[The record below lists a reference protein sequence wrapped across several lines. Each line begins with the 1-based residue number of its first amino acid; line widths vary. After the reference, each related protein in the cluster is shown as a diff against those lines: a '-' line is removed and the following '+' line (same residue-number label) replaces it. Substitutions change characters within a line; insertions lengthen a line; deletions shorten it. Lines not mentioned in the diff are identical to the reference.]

1 MVGARQRLLTS
12 LALKVENH
20 CWIQS
25 LHPNSERKDQDDP
38 TLPRGGTDRIQ
49 VRSVGDSGDI
59 GHGLFLDTVSTVTR

>member
-1 MVGARQRLLTS
+1 MAGARQRLLTS

-49 VRSVGDSGDI
+49 VRSVTASKFGA
-59 GHGLFLDTVSTVTR
+59 

>member
-25 LHPNSERKDQDDP
+25 LHPNSERRTK
-38 TLPRGGTDRIQ
+38 T
-49 VRSVGDSGDI
+49 
-59 GHGLFLDTVSTVTR
+59 TRRYRVAVLTASKFGA